1 MTLGERIKYIRK
13 TLDLTQQKFAGRI
26 GTTQNV
32 LANYEIGRRNPSASA
47 FNNICKTFNVSE
59 KWLQTG
65 EGDPFNPT
73 TETGLDKL
81 KQEFNL
87 GELEM
92 QIISEFVMLNDKER
106 SGVLEYAK
114 RLAQNRLFQ
123 KKTEPEPPAAP
134 QADPHSEIAELRRQM
149 QEILRQNKE
158 LKNEIEAIKQEDELQ
173 NPWNDSDA
181 G

>member
-92 QIISEFVMLNDKER
+92 QIISEFVMLKV
-106 SGVLEYAK
+106 G
-114 RLAQNRLFQ
+114 
-123 KKTEPEPPAAP
+123 
-134 QADPHSEIAELRRQM
+134 
-149 QEILRQNKE
+149 
-158 LKNEIEAIKQEDELQ
+158 
-173 NPWNDSDA
+173 